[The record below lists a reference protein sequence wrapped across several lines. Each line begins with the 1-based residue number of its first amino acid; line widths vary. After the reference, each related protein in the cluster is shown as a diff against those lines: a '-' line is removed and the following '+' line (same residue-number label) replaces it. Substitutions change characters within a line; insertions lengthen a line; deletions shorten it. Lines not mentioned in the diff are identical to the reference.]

1 MKGTN
6 EMTKQD
12 NSLEE
17 YKLSVVKK
25 ENRYK
30 LGITALLCTMISLTV
45 GLILGYFGA
54 ISIITD
60 SQSKAINVITSV
72 KETAEVKTQAQ

>member
-1 MKGTN
+1 MAK
-6 EMTKQD
+6 EQSH
-12 NSLEE
+12 SLEE

-30 LGITALLCTMISLTV
+30 LGITALLCSMISLTI
-45 GLILGYFGA
+45 GLVLGYFGA

-60 SQSKAINVITSV
+60 SQSKAINVVTSV

>member
-1 MKGTN
+1 MAK
-6 EMTKQD
+6 EQSH
-12 NSLEE
+12 SLEE

-30 LGITALLCTMISLTV
+30 LGITALLCTMISLTI

-54 ISIITD
+54 ISTITD